1 MKYAVVTFHRTLN
14 PGATLQAY
22 ALCERLRRFGVDCD
36 ILDYRCASVER
47 REHAFQ
53 KASSPLKTAAKRLLW
68 LASSGKRRKQNARF
82 FATLQNAGM
91 LSAKAYD
98 AASLNAANAV
108 YDGFITGSDQV
119 WNLNIT
125 ENDWNFFLAFSAE
138 EKRRY
143 AFSASVG
150 EFWPT
155 EKNEKV
161 VKLLKRYRLASA
173 RESMDVAALNEK
185 FGLDFEHVCDPTMLL
200 TADEW
205 ARLAVRPN
213 ESDYVLLYAPKTGVE
228 KAAELYAKKHG
239 KKLVRMG
246 SGKVALREKKAP
258 ISVTCEEWLGRIA
271 NAAAVFT
278 DSYHGLLFS
287 LYFQKPVWSAY
298 SGNRS
303 SRQTSLFKRL
313 DLRDCV
319 YERPEDLERNIDYTV
334 YTPRIDAFRRESE
347 AFLQKMV
354 EDMRG

>member
-1 MKYAVVTFHRTLN
+1 MKYGIVTFHRTLN

-36 ILDYRCASVER
+36 VLDYRCASVER
-47 REHAFQ
+47 REYAFQ
-53 KASSPLKTAAKRLLW
+53 KASSPLKNVAKRALW
-68 LASSGKRRKQNARF
+68 LASAAKRRNQEKRF
-82 FATLQNAGM
+82 FATLKNAGM
-91 LSAKAYD
+91 LSAKVYD
-98 AASLNAANAV
+98 AASLKDANDV

-125 ENDWNFFLAFSAE
+125 ENDWNFFLAFAAE

-150 EFWPT
+150 EFWSDD
-155 EKNEKV
+155 KNDEI
-161 VKLLKRYRLASA
+161 VKLLRRYRLASA
-173 RESMDVAALNEK
+173 RESMDVATLNEK
-185 FGLDFEHVCDPTMLL
+185 YALNFEHVCDPTMLL

-246 SGKVALREKKAP
+246 SGKVALREKKTT
-258 ISVTCEEWLGRIA
+258 ISVTSEEWIGRIA

-298 SGNRS
+298 SGNRA

-319 YERPEDLERNIDYTV
+319 YERPEDLDREIDYSV
-334 YTPRIDAFRRESE
+334 YAPRIDAFRKESE
-347 AFLQKMV
+347 AFLQKIA
-354 EDMRG
+354 EDMRR